1 MTKQEIF
8 DSLKDL
14 FSTVMPQIDMSAVT
28 LESDLFTD
36 LGMDSL
42 SLLLT
47 SLAIESR
54 FSIRI
59 TPETRFVK
67 VGDVVD
73 YINNNIAK

>member
-1 MTKQEIF
+1 MTNQEIF

-59 TPETRFVK
+59 APNTRFVK

-73 YINNNIAK
+73 YISNSIAK